1 MSDNDL
7 KTSDDDEVDMEAY
20 AKALADAM
28 GMGSKVDESDSCA
41 VPGRSAAQP
50 SGDDLDSL
58 EITKDSPDPSGSSVD
73 PNPLDD
79 DPLVSSP
86 ALLMDTKAFEQT
98 QGIGYDGLVMENSDE
113 DEENEGKPSL
123 STSGHNPGQDAIV
136 DSEIEIKDDM
146 NHSFAGVSRVKDE
159 NTILQEPTEEEGSE
173 VKIAEDRENNEED
186 EIEIANS
193 YGSFAGVSKVEE
205 GKGAGYSEEEEIEIE
220 NSQPDAP
227 HASAG
232 LEKWEHGSGKEHK
245 RSEGDSLELGEKT
258 SSIRVEKRTD
268 AKPEENLKEREG
280 DKEGGEDYTDA
291 FDELSPSG
299 QEHGFAGVS
308 PSGREHG
315 LGSVSPSGQEHGFA
329 GFSPSGQEHGFVGV
343 ERGSPKEVE
352 KVKPA
357 ERDPTANREHF
368 AESTDSGAS
377 GYEDMTSDDGDAGG
391 EYEDNADDRQDSKD
405 SSYYK
410 PQVPR
415 VTTHRRTGH
424 VKSQKKPGKRKPCR
438 RKKKCT
444 GRKSPRKFSK
454 SPRKSPKSPG
464 KFSRS
469 PRRQPKMS
477 PRRNDVWSS
486 RPQHTPPR
494 DLTDREKEAVEYLTR
509 DTRKEAVQRAG
520 KQVRTFSYKPN
531 VTEKSK
537 ELVKHTGTWEDRMER
552 YVKSYN
558 AKIEYHRKGTRTD
571 PPRDCTFKP
580 EVTNESLQM
589 TKNRPKFEKRLETT
603 VKTWIDRRAM
613 MERIFEEEQR
623 KRERAFRMAHAEL
636 TEKEQGFL
644 ARNYFV
650 KKEKPE
656 PHLNFTFKPTL
667 NTQRKLKSKKS
678 FLKRYE
684 SDLATRDKKKSK
696 MAQKVHLNSE
706 AKAKIRKLTQDL
718 NQAKSRHRFREC
730 IRIYTELKE
739 VIREA
744 ERLSRQAVR
753 ARKEKVLEDRKK
765 AKARMARKNVERL
778 LQDLNSQ
785 LKDAMNENDFDLCIH
800 LKNQLTQVETGYIKD
815 FKQIKPFQRPPPKP
829 PTRMSFSHITK
840 DCPNVLDRMQE
851 DVEKRRKKKT
861 DILNALK
868 KPPPIRTPRSK
879 RRGRTVSEIAR
890 TGQPKIAFAP
900 SPNLSSTQTL
910 PPKAEKLRRNE
921 EKSNEKSPIY
931 NPARYQEEQIPEQ
944 NHIGDKPIWEKVERK
959 PNKRGSQKRDSNPL
973 DEALRTIRMPI
984 SSPDTSE
991 IENLAKLS
999 DFD

>member
-58 EITKDSPDPSGSSVD
+58 EITKVLTTDSPDPSGSSVD

-98 QGIGYDGLVMENSDE
+98 QTQPKGAFLFDTPMHCSSSSFHMRGFLRQPGIGYDGLVMENSDE

-205 GKGAGYSEEEEIEIE
+205 GNGAGYSEEEEIEIE

-280 DKEGGEDYTDA
+280 DKEGGEDYTEA

-357 ERDPTANREHF
+357 ER
-368 AESTDSGAS
+368 
-377 GYEDMTSDDGDAGG
+377 
-391 EYEDNADDRQDSKD
+391 
-405 SSYYK
+405 
-410 PQVPR
+410 
-415 VTTHRRTGH
+415 
-424 VKSQKKPGKRKPCR
+424 
-438 RKKKCT
+438 
-444 GRKSPRKFSK
+444 
-454 SPRKSPKSPG
+454 
-464 KFSRS
+464 
-469 PRRQPKMS
+469 
-477 PRRNDVWSS
+477 
-486 RPQHTPPR
+486 
-494 DLTDREKEAVEYLTR
+494 
-509 DTRKEAVQRAG
+509 
-520 KQVRTFSYKPN
+520 
-531 VTEKSK
+531 
-537 ELVKHTGTWEDRMER
+537 
-552 YVKSYN
+552 
-558 AKIEYHRKGTRTD
+558 
-571 PPRDCTFKP
+571 
-580 EVTNESLQM
+580 
-589 TKNRPKFEKRLETT
+589 
-603 VKTWIDRRAM
+603 
-613 MERIFEEEQR
+613 
-623 KRERAFRMAHAEL
+623 
-636 TEKEQGFL
+636 
-644 ARNYFV
+644 
-650 KKEKPE
+650 
-656 PHLNFTFKPTL
+656 
-667 NTQRKLKSKKS
+667 
-678 FLKRYE
+678 
-684 SDLATRDKKKSK
+684 
-696 MAQKVHLNSE
+696 
-706 AKAKIRKLTQDL
+706 
-718 NQAKSRHRFREC
+718 
-730 IRIYTELKE
+730 
-739 VIREA
+739 
-744 ERLSRQAVR
+744 
-753 ARKEKVLEDRKK
+753 
-765 AKARMARKNVERL
+765 
-778 LQDLNSQ
+778 
-785 LKDAMNENDFDLCIH
+785 
-800 LKNQLTQVETGYIKD
+800 
-815 FKQIKPFQRPPPKP
+815 
-829 PTRMSFSHITK
+829 
-840 DCPNVLDRMQE
+840 
-851 DVEKRRKKKT
+851 
-861 DILNALK
+861 
-868 KPPPIRTPRSK
+868 
-879 RRGRTVSEIAR
+879 
-890 TGQPKIAFAP
+890 
-900 SPNLSSTQTL
+900 
-910 PPKAEKLRRNE
+910 
-921 EKSNEKSPIY
+921 
-931 NPARYQEEQIPEQ
+931 
-944 NHIGDKPIWEKVERK
+944 
-959 PNKRGSQKRDSNPL
+959 
-973 DEALRTIRMPI
+973 
-984 SSPDTSE
+984 
-991 IENLAKLS
+991 
-999 DFD
+999 